1 MLLIGASAQVRSY
14 VGIVRQQY
22 DEQFVTIMEEFR
34 DSLRN
39 SGYTTYAK
47 YIDAYIKG
55 GFGSGFIYVAP
66 DGKNYVVTN
75 RHVVP
80 QASTVS
86 IEFEDA
92 ETGETKKYENLRVIA
107 EDDDIDIVVCAFPDG
122 EKPFKTGMKF
132 SNAQLKDGDEVFTAG
147 YPGLGGDPVWQ
158 FGKGIVTNSRA
169 RIKEMLDP
177 EISTII
183 QHSAQV
189 DSGNSG
195 GPLLIADK
203 SAPSGYAVA
212 GINTWKAFYRDSTN
226 YSIPV
231 SVVAAF
237 VDKAIKGS
245 SVETEEQLKERVKTF
260 ADIFADSESDF
271 KKIARYVSYDLVA
284 REGKNAFFATLKFA
298 PSNVRTMIAN
308 TFSNN
313 PIEGLKYALV
323 YQIFTSYRSRDV
335 ESATFTVSAPEKSEK
350 GYKFVLEDSANKK
363 KFELEWALEHGLYRI
378 VENTNMNDKSSKK
391 SSGSDGKS
399 DKKSGKKSGSSG
411 NYEFMVDGLEIESP
425 TIFDLRL
432 GTSIPLKTGRISDFT
447 AAGSLEFDMDFWLG
461 NIWGLELGLFVEFP
475 DGAKLILPYVGTGFK
490 VPFNMDSLIIS
501 PFAMAKVG
509 YGLATYDR
517 PTSSYSSNKGIMA
530 VGVLDAGV
538 QVQFDLDSCVPGIS
552 FSYDLVL
559 ADGENYYIKHGLKI
573 SAMIGF

>member
-1 MLLIGASAQVRSY
+1 MKKKLMLAVSLLMLLMGANAQIRSY

-92 ETGETKKYENLRVIA
+92 ESGEIKKYENLKVIA
-107 EDDDIDIVVCAFPDG
+107 EDDDIDIVVCAFPQG

-132 SNAQLKDGDEVFTAG
+132 STSVLKDGDEVYTAG

-195 GPLLIADK
+195 GPLLVADK

-212 GINTWKAFYRDSTN
+212 GINTWKAYYRDSTN

-231 SVVAAF
+231 SVVSAF
-237 VDKAIKGS
+237 VDKAIKGA
-245 SVETEEQLKERVKTF
+245 SVETEDQLKGRVKAF
-260 ADIFADSESDF
+260 ADTFADSESDF
-271 KKIARYVSYDLVA
+271 KKIARYISYDLVA
-284 REGKNAFFATLKFA
+284 REGKDAFFAVLKYA
-298 PSNVRTMIAN
+298 PSNVRTIVAN

-335 ESATFTVSAPEKSEK
+335 EAATYTVSEPVKSEK
-350 GYKFVLEDSANKK
+350 GYTLVLEDAENKK
-363 KFELEWALEHGLYRI
+363 KYESEWALEHGLYRL
-378 VENTNMNDKSSKK
+378 VENKNLNDKSSKK

-425 TIFDLRL
+425 TVFDLRV
-432 GTSIPLKTGRISDFT
+432 GSSIPLKTGRISDF
-447 AAGSLEFDMDFWLG
+447 AASASLDVDMDIWCG
-461 NIWGLELGLFVEFP
+461 NIWGFEFGVSVDFV
-475 DGAKLILPYVGTGFK
+475 DGAKLVLPYVGTGFK

-501 PFAMAKVG
+501 PFAMIKIG
-509 YGLATYDR
+509 YGVATYDT
-517 PTSSYSSNKGIMA
+517 TSVNSFGGWDFLVGGI
-530 VGVLDAGV
+530 LDAGV
-538 QVQFDLDSCVPGIS
+538 QVQIDLDTCVPGIS
-552 FSYDLVL
+552 ISYDIDLV
-559 ADGENYYIKHGLKI
+559 GPEVTY
-573 SAMIGF
+573 